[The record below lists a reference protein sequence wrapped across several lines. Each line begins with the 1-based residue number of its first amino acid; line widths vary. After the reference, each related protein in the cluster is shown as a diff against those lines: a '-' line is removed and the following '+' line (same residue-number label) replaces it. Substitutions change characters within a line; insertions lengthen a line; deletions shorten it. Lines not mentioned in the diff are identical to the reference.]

1 MEKIMK
7 RFGLLQEI
15 ACKTLQAAA
24 IASLFFFPVLAK
36 ANPAAS
42 GQENEDKWGFEVGAG
57 GTLSTSEYKGID
69 NIGSAM
75 PLLGYEGKWLYLRG
89 LNGGVHVFKNENH
102 EINVQL
108 SYLAQQFY
116 ASWSDDDQMKKL
128 DDRYSSIMAGLNYR
142 FSSSLGTAQLS
153 ISTDILGVNNGIVAD
168 ASYAFPLTLGIFTF
182 TPAAG
187 VQWTDQNY
195 NQYYYRIGKS
205 ESRGSGLSEYDP
217 ESAFSPYASLTTRI
231 ALTENWTA
239 LISGK
244 ALFLGSEISDS
255 PMVENSTKFSI
266 SAGFM
271 YSF

>member
-1 MEKIMK
+1 MGKIHST
-7 RFGLLQEI
+7 GLI
-15 ACKTLQAAA
+15 ARLIWTISLTILLLSPTQAL
-24 IASLFFFPVLAK
+24 SEERDVPDD
-36 ANPAAS
+36 
-42 GQENEDKWGFEVGAG
+42 GRWGITVGAG
-57 GTLSTSEYKGID
+57 ASVSTSEYKGIN
-69 NIGSAM
+69 NIGSAL
-75 PLLGYEGKWLYLRG
+75 PLLGYEGRWGYLRG
-89 LNGGVHVFKNENH
+89 QSAGVHLFKNENH
-102 EINVQL
+102 EVNVQI
-108 SYLAQQFY
+108 SYLNQSFY
-116 ASWSDDDQMKKL
+116 ASWSDNAQMKEL
-128 DDRYSSIMAGLNYR
+128 DDRYSSLMAGVNYR
-142 FSSSLGTAQLS
+142 LSTQFGIAQLTL
-153 ISTDILGVNNGIVAD
+153 STDILGVNNGIVAD

-205 ESRGSGLSEYDP
+205 ESRASGLSEYDP